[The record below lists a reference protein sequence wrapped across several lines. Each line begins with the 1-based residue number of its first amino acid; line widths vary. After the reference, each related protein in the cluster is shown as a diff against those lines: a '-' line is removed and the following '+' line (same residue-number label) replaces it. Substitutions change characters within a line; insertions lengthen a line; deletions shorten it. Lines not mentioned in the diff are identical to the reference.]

1 MRRQEADQI
10 RTSLNT
16 LEQAIDILQEYE
28 NRQNELL
35 ELLTQ
40 MQQMAISIGT
50 EIEECEGEGL
60 RVVSKLEELC
70 EQFYQMGVNGD
81 CKEQEKKAKEI
92 IRLGKC
98 IMMAINFLLMCQ
110 SLLMKNMIW
119 RCIIQT

>member
-81 CKEQEKKAKEI
+81 CKEQEKKQK
-92 IRLGKC
+92 R
-98 IMMAINFLLMCQ
+98 
-110 SLLMKNMIW
+110 
-119 RCIIQT
+119 